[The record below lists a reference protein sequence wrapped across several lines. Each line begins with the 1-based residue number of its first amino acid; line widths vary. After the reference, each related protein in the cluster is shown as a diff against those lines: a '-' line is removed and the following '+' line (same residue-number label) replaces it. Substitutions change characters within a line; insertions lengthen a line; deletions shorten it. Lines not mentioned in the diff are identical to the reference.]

1 MERADT
7 QTKARADRHA
17 RDYLTRSERVVRVRK
32 RCWLADW

>member
-17 RDYLTRSERVVRVRK
+17 RDYLSV
-32 RCWLADW
+32 CPDPDAWSG